1 MLSLVPTPVGHLQDI
16 TLRALEIL
24 KGADV
29 IFAED
34 TRHTRNLCLH
44 YQIHTPLE
52 SFHQHN
58 EHQKLEDVISQLR
71 SGRHIAMVTDAGT
84 PGISDPGF
92 LLVRRCR
99 EENLPVQVLPGPTAL
114 IPAVVT
120 SGFPCNRFHFEGFLP
135 PKKGRQTRWKFL
147 ADYPFTF
154 VLYESPHRLLKTI
167 EQLNAWMPGRQA
179 AVVREL
185 SKVHE
190 EVTRGTAAEL
200 LNIYRQRASVKGEI
214 VLVVAPQPELLLKP
228 GGELDFEE

>member
-1 MLSLVPTPVGHLQDI
+1 MQDI

-24 KGADV
+24 KGATV
-29 IFAED
+29 ILAED
-34 TRHTRNLCLH
+34 TRHTRHLCLH

-58 EHQKLEDVISQLR
+58 EHQKLEDVITQLK
-71 SGRHIAMVTDAGT
+71 SGHHIALVTDAGT

-135 PKKGRQTRWKFL
+135 LKKGRQTRWQFL
-147 ADYPFTF
+147 AEYPFTF
-154 VLYESPHRLLKTI
+154 VLYESPHRLLKTL
-167 EQLNAWMPGRQA
+167 EQLDGWMPGRQA
-179 AVVREL
+179 AVIREL

-190 EVTRGTAAEL
+190 EVTRGTAQEL
-200 LNIYRQRASVKGEI
+200 LSFYRQRSSIKGEI
-214 VLVVAPQPELLLKP
+214 VVVVAPQPQLHLGPDDEL
-228 GGELDFEE
+228 GSEE